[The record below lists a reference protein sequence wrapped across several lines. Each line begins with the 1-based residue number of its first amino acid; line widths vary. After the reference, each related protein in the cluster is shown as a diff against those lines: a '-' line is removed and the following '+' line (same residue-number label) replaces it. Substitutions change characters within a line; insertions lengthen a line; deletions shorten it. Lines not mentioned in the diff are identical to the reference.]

1 MQIDLNC
8 DMGESFGP
16 YTLGL
21 DEQVMPLITSANV
34 ACGFHA
40 GDPQVLRRTLALAAR
55 YGVGVGAHVSF
66 PDLAGFGRREL
77 QVAPQELEN
86 DVLYQIGAISAFCR
100 VAGVPLRH
108 VKPHGALYNMAQR
121 DEATAGAIA
130 RAVAAYDPG
139 LLLFVQA
146 GSVMA
151 RVAGEVGLPVAAEV
165 FADRAYTPD
174 GALASRKLP
183 GSVIHDP
190 DAVAER
196 ALRMVTEGRIIAIDG
211 TEIAVAAETICV
223 HGDTPGAVL
232 LIQRIRE
239 RLAQAGVAVRPP
251 LTAGAGI

>member
-1 MQIDLNC
+1 MLIDLNC

-40 GDPQVLRRTLALAAR
+40 GDPQVLRRTVALAAR
-55 YGVGVGAHVSF
+55 HGVGVGAHVSF
-66 PDLAGFGRREL
+66 PDLAGFGRREM
-77 QVAPQELEN
+77 QVAPHELEN
-86 DVLYQIGAISAFCR
+86 DVLYQIGAIQAFCR
-100 VAGVPLRH
+100 AAGVPLRH

-121 DEATAGAIA
+121 DPATAEAIA
-130 RAVAAYDPG
+130 RAVAAYDRG
-139 LLLFVQA
+139 LVLFAQP

-151 RVAGEVGLPVAAEV
+151 RVAQEAGLPVAGEA
-165 FADRAYTPD
+165 FADRAYAPD

-196 ALRMVTEGRIIAIDG
+196 ALRMVAEGRITAMDG
-211 TEIAVAAETICV
+211 TEITVAPATICV
-223 HGDTPGAVL
+223 HGDTPGAVR

-239 RLAQAGVAVRPP
+239 RLARAGVALRPP
-251 LTAGAGI
+251 ATAGAGI